1 MAGNPD
7 IPESLKTGA
16 GIIWRLLLFVGAIAL
31 IMWTLLSPLFA
42 ITFAMFFALLIT
54 AWASPL
60 MNLLNRWIP
69 KAIAMVISLFT
80 IIALVVVILTVVAT
94 STISEGPKVVSSAK
108 AGLQQIESWLKS
120 GPLRLSDDQV
130 SSLLSSAQ
138 NAAETVGKGLLGE
151 FVGVLSSV
159 GTLII
164 AGSVFI
170 FAVITFMLSGKSV
183 YAWLM
188 SWIPKRVRTKTT
200 VAGEIAWDS
209 IAGYSRGIVI
219 VAFADATL
227 VFIGLLIL
235 QVPLAPALAAL
246 VFLGAF
252 IPIVGAPIAT
262 LFAAVVALAE
272 RGLVVALLTVVL
284 TVIVGSF
291 DGDVLQPLV
300 MGKAVNLAPLAI
312 VLSIAIGSIV
322 LGIIGALIAVP
333 IAGAIYGVMKYLSGR
348 DPNRPPEGASPPTPA
363 PAPAPAAA

>member
-1 MAGNPD
+1 MADQPD
-7 IPESLKTGA
+7 IPAQLSTSA
-16 GIIWRLLLFVGAIAL
+16 GIVWRLLILGAGVLAL
-31 IMWTLLSPLFA
+31 GYLMLNSLFA
-42 ITFAMFFALLIT
+42 ITFALFFALLIT

-60 MNLLNRWIP
+60 MNLLHKKIP
-69 KAIAMVISLFT
+69 KPIAMVLSLFT
-80 IIALVVVILTVVAT
+80 IAVLVVGILFAVIVSTV
-94 STISEGPKVVSSAK
+94 SEGPKVVTAAQK
-108 AGLQQIESWLKS
+108 GFEQIEAWMKS
-120 GPLRLSDDQV
+120 GPLSLTDDQISSVV
-130 SSLLSSAQ
+130 SSAKG
-138 NAAETVGKGLLGE
+138 AAETVGKGILGE
-151 FVGVLSSV
+151 AVAALSSV

-170 FAVITFMLSGKSV
+170 FAVITFMLSGRSTW
-183 YAWLM
+183 AWLM
-188 SWIPKRVRTKTT
+188 SWVPRSARDKTSES
-200 VAGEIAWDS
+200 GQIAWNS

-272 RGLVVALLTVVL
+272 RGLVVALLTVLL

-312 VLSIAIGSIV
+312 VLAIAIGSV
-322 LGIIGALIAVP
+322 ALGIIGALVAVP

-348 DPNRPPEGASPPTPA
+348 DPDRPLNPTPA
-363 PAPAPAAA
+363 VSESAA

>member
-1 MAGNPD
+1 MADRPD
-7 IPESLKTGA
+7 IPAPLATSA
-16 GIIWRLLLFVGAIAL
+16 GIVWRLLILGAGVLAL
-31 IMWTLLSPLFA
+31 GYLMLNSLFA
-42 ITFAMFFALLIT
+42 ITFALFFALLIT

-60 MNLLNRWIP
+60 MNLLNKKIP
-69 KAIAMVISLFT
+69 KPIAMVISLFT
-80 IIALVVVILTVVAT
+80 IAVLVVGILSAVVISTV
-94 STISEGPKVVSSAK
+94 SEGPKLVTAAQTGV
-108 AGLQQIESWLKS
+108 QQIESWLKS
-120 GPLRLSDDQV
+120 GPLSLSDDQISSVV
-130 SSLLSSAQ
+130 SSAKG
-138 NAAETVGKGLLGE
+138 AAETVGKGLLGE
-151 FVGVLSSV
+151 AVGALSSV

-170 FAVITFMLSGKSV
+170 FAVITFMLSGRATW
-183 YAWLM
+183 AWLM
-188 SWIPKRVRTKTT
+188 SWVPSGARDKTSES
-200 VAGEIAWDS
+200 GQIAWNS

-262 LFAAVVALAE
+262 LFAAIVALAE
-272 RGLVVALLTVVL
+272 RGVVIALLAVLL

-312 VLSIAIGSIV
+312 VMAIAIGSV
-322 LGIIGALIAVP
+322 ALGIIGALVAVP

-348 DPNRPPEGASPPTPA
+348 DPDRPPSATPA
-363 PAPAPAAA
+363 VSGSPA

>member
-1 MAGNPD
+1 MADRPD
-7 IPESLKTGA
+7 IPAPLATSA
-16 GIIWRLLLFVGAIAL
+16 GIVWRLLILGAGVLAIGF
-31 IMWTLLSPLFA
+31 LLLNSLFA
-42 ITFAMFFALLIT
+42 ITFALFFALLVT

-60 MNLLNRWIP
+60 MHLLQKAIP
-69 KAIAMVISLFT
+69 RPIAMVISLFT
-80 IIALVVVILTVVAT
+80 IAVLIVGILIAVIVSTV
-94 STISEGPKVVSSAK
+94 SEGPKVVTAAQK
-108 AGLQQIESWLKS
+108 GFEQIETWMKS
-120 GPLRLSDDQV
+120 GPLSLTDDQISSVV
-130 SSLLSSAQ
+130 SSAKG
-138 NAAETVGKGLLGE
+138 AAETVGKGILGE
-151 FVGVLSSV
+151 AVAALSSV

-170 FAVITFMLSGKSV
+170 FAVITFMLSGRSTW
-183 YAWLM
+183 AWLM
-188 SWIPKRVRTKTT
+188 SWVPSGARDKTSES
-200 VAGEIAWDS
+200 GQIAWNS

-272 RGLVVALLTVVL
+272 RGLVVALLTVLL

-312 VLSIAIGSIV
+312 VMAIAIGSV
-322 LGIIGALIAVP
+322 ALGIIGALVAVP

-348 DPNRPPEGASPPTPA
+348 DPDRPLSPTPA
-363 PAPAPAAA
+363 VSESAA